1 MNKTVYI
8 DKADISQKRDDYF
21 DLLRAIAII
30 FVIFIHIFNRIPGVE
45 NNNGVYISISVWRTI
60 ISCAVPLFLAISG
73 YFMAK
78 KKVNNSTDYK
88 AFLKKQIPRVYIPCF
103 IFSIP
108 YFYWEVKLSGFKI
121 TELLYLL
128 FGGYSV
134 YYFVL
139 LIIIMYLLLPVLQ
152 KMSKSVKGL
161 LLSIVISTIFI
172 VLWTLFKQSNPSR
185 EIPLIFSAIVFPMWM
200 MFFVIGL
207 YYGNGNKIKIHTVAL
222 IFILIT
228 IIGLSLI
235 ETNYITQKSG
245 FLNASQQKLSN
256 SIFSLFVIILL
267 FNLHRKYS
275 FNSLTG
281 KFFSYIGRISF
292 GIYLLHMYILMYL
305 SIFINSFYPG
315 VELSQP
321 LLMLTILLISI
332 LIISLVKRVN
342 NKFAT
347 KYLGF

>member
-8 DKADISQKRDDYF
+8 DKAYISQKRDDCF
-21 DLLRAIAII
+21 DLLRAVAII
-30 FVIFIHIFNRIPGVE
+30 FVIFIHIFNRIPGIDNSSE
-45 NNNGVYISISVWRTI
+45 FYISISVWRII

-78 KKVNNSTDYK
+78 KKVNNPTDYK

-121 TELLYLL
+121 TELIYLL

-161 LLSIVISTIFI
+161 LLSVIISIVFMIFWTI
-172 VLWTLFKQSNPSR
+172 LKLSNPSR

-207 YYGNGNKIKIHTVAL
+207 YYGNGNKIKIS
-222 IFILIT
+222 IPILILIILAT
-228 IIGLSLI
+228 IGLGLL
-235 ETNYITQKSG
+235 ETSYFTQIIG
-245 FLNASQQKLSN
+245 FLNASQQKTTN